1 MLKFKLENDR
11 FGNIKFKIKVS
22 KELEDNIIIKR
33 AIFEGKKIKGN
44 KEYNYILPNKYLFPI
59 INNFEKSKLKIDKK
73 SLLSILE
80 FSDEYE
86 EKFYYINKADAKY
99 MKKWR
104 EEGCPTIFKITVD
117 EQRLTIVKEV
127 AFERLL

>member
-1 MLKFKLENDR
+1 MLKFKLESDKS
-11 FGNIKFKIKVS
+11 GNIKFKIKVS

-33 AIFEGKKIKGN
+33 AIFEGKKLKGN
-44 KEYNYILPNKYLFPI
+44 KEYNYLLPSKYLVPI

-86 EKFYYINKADAKY
+86 EKFYYTNKADAKY

-104 EEGCPTIFKITVD
+104 DEGCPTIFKIILDIET
-117 EQRLTIVKEV
+117 LNINKEV

>member
-1 MLKFKLENDR
+1 
-11 FGNIKFKIKVS
+11 
-22 KELEDNIIIKR
+22 
-33 AIFEGKKIKGN
+33 
-44 KEYNYILPNKYLFPI
+44 
-59 INNFEKSKLKIDKK
+59 DKK

-86 EKFYYINKADAKY
+86 EKFYYTNKADSKY

-104 EEGCPTIFKITVD
+104 EEGCPTIFRITLDNEKID
-117 EQRLTIVKEV
+117 INKEI

>member
-1 MLKFKLENDR
+1 MLKLKLENDKA
-11 FGNIKFKIKVS
+11 GNIKFKIKFS
-22 KELEDNIIIKR
+22 RDLEENIIIKR
-33 AIFEGKKIKGN
+33 AVFEGKKLKRN
-44 KEYNYILPNKYLFPI
+44 KDYKYILPNKYIFPI
-59 INNFEKSKLKIDKK
+59 IHNFEKNKLQIDKK

-86 EKFYYINKADAKY
+86 EKFYYTNKADSKY

-104 EEGCPTIFKITVD
+104 EEGCPTIFRITLDNEKID
-117 EQRLTIVKEV
+117 INKEI